1 MKASDIISIFG
12 AFCMAF
18 GGTLKSNGDSK
29 ALWWVGEAMSALG
42 PILMA
47 SRAFSAGSK
56 NDKDN
61 PQEPINPTPEARKIV

>member
-1 MKASDIISIFG
+1 MKARDIISIFG

-18 GGTLKSNGDSK
+18 GGTLKSNGESK
-29 ALWWVGEAMSALG
+29 AIWWVGEAMSTLG

-61 PQEPINPTPEARKIV
+61 MQEPINPTPEIKKIV